1 MISKGN
7 VRAIAAAV
15 SLTLAHASAMAGPS
29 SPADSAFAKLGRS
42 EAIIGGDA
50 NAIIGGDTNA
60 IIGGDARKAKR
71 PNAIIGGDTDAI
83 IGGDAN
89 AIIGGDTNAIIGGDA
104 RKAKRPNAIIGGD
117 TDAIIGGDLLNK
129 LSAGVVT
136 HGPIE
141 SIDLARGQIR
151 VLGQAYQGQA
161 GSPAL
166 DSLAGQLAAGST
178 VLVTV
183 TGTASQ
189 KGGSPRATAMS
200 FSQEQYVAGATV
212 VQVVGKV
219 GKVSPELGSFKIGDL
234 NVDYSSLLAQGQLT
248 IRQGQVI
255 AVAGVQAS
263 KAQPL
268 QALAVVAL

>member
-29 SPADSAFAKLGRS
+29 SPADSVFAKISRS
-42 EAIIGGDA
+42 AAIIGGDT

-71 PNAIIGGDTDAI
+71 S
-83 IGGDAN
+83 N
-89 AIIGGDTNAIIGGDA
+89 AIIGGDTNAIIGGDT
-104 RKAKRPNAIIGGD
+104 N
-117 TDAIIGGDLLNK
+117 AIIGGDLLNK

-166 DSLAGQLAAGST
+166 DALVGQLVSGST
-178 VLVTV
+178 VLVTI
-183 TGTASQ
+183 TGKANQ

-200 FSQEQYVAGATV
+200 FSQEQYVAGASV

-219 GKVSPELGSFKIGDL
+219 GKVSPELGSFKIGNL

>member
-15 SLTLAHASAMAGPS
+15 SLALAHASAMAGPS
-29 SPADSAFAKLGRS
+29 SPSTSVFANLRSAD
-42 EAIIGGDA
+42 
-50 NAIIGGDTNA
+50 AIIGGDTDA

-71 PNAIIGGDTDAI
+71 SNAIIGGDTDAI
-83 IGGDAN
+83 IGGDV
-89 AIIGGDTNAIIGGDA
+89 D
-104 RKAKRPNAIIGGD
+104 AIIGGD
-117 TDAIIGGDLLNK
+117 TDAIIGGDLLSK

-141 SIDLARGQIR
+141 SIDLVKGQIT
-151 VLGQAYQGQA
+151 VLGQTYQGQT

-166 DSLAGQLAAGST
+166 DAIAGQLATGST
-178 VLVTV
+178 LLVTV
-183 TGTASQ
+183 TGHANR
-189 KGGSPRATAMS
+189 KGGSPRVTAMS

-219 GKVSPELGSFKIGDL
+219 GKVSPELGSLKIGNL
-234 NVDYSSLLAQGQLT
+234 SVDYSALLAKGELT

-263 KAQPL
+263 KTQPL

>member
-15 SLTLAHASAMAGPS
+15 SLALAHASAMAGPS
-29 SPADSAFAKLGRS
+29 SPSTSVFANLRSAD
-42 EAIIGGDA
+42 
-50 NAIIGGDTNA
+50 
-60 IIGGDARKAKR
+60 
-71 PNAIIGGDTDAI
+71 
-83 IGGDAN
+83 
-89 AIIGGDTNAIIGGDA
+89 
-104 RKAKRPNAIIGGD
+104 AIIGGD
-117 TDAIIGGDLLNK
+117 TDAIIGGDLLSK

-141 SIDLARGQIR
+141 SIDLVKGQIT
-151 VLGQAYQGQA
+151 VLGQTYQGQT

-166 DSLAGQLAAGST
+166 DAIAGQLATGST
-178 VLVTV
+178 LLVTV
-183 TGTASQ
+183 TGHANR
-189 KGGSPRATAMS
+189 KGGSPRVTAMS

-219 GKVSPELGSFKIGDL
+219 GKVSPELGSLKIGNL
-234 NVDYSSLLAQGQLT
+234 SVDYSALLAKGELT

-263 KAQPL
+263 KTQPL

>member
-15 SLTLAHASAMAGPS
+15 SLALAHGSAMAAPS
-29 SPADSAFAKLGRS
+29 SLSNSVFAKHNRT
-42 EAIIGGDA
+42 EAIIGGDINA
-50 NAIIGGDTNA
+50 IIGGDARKAKRSNAIIGGDTNA
-60 IIGGDARKAKR
+60 IIGGD
-71 PNAIIGGDTDAI
+71 I
-83 IGGDAN
+83 N
-89 AIIGGDTNAIIGGDA
+89 AIIGGDTNAIIGGD
-104 RKAKRPNAIIGGD
+104 
-117 TDAIIGGDLLNK
+117 LLK
-129 LSAGVVT
+129 KVSAGVVT

-141 SIDLARGQIR
+141 SIDLEKGQIR

-166 DSLAGQLAAGST
+166 DALAGQLATGSA
-178 VLVTV
+178 VLVTIS
-183 TGTASQ
+183 GNA
-189 KGGSPRATAMS
+189 KMNGGSPRVTAMS
-200 FSQEQYVAGATV
+200 VSQEQYVAGATA

-219 GKVSPELGSFKIGDL
+219 GKVSPELGTFKIGKL
-234 NVDYSSLLAQGQLT
+234 SVDYSSLLAQGELT

-263 KAQPL
+263 KVQPL